1 MKDDVETPLP
11 WALFAAELVGSAVL
25 IAVGLSIVIVMFG
38 AGSPLPRLV
47 PSETLRRVITGL
59 LFGSVGGL
67 IAVSPVGRVSGAHI
81 NPAVTF
87 GFWLMGK
94 LDLRVA
100 LGYVAA
106 QLIGATIGAVPLLAW
121 GEIGRSVAFGATVP
135 GQGYSTVAALAGEA
149 ATTFGLVVALCFFLG
164 FRELRRFT
172 PAMIPFLYGIM
183 VPIEAAISGTSTN
196 PARTLGPAIVS
207 GQWDGW
213 WIYWAGP
220 LLGTFV
226 ATVVA
231 SALAVRIE
239 VAKLYYFSQDRGGIF
254 HLMSQRAGRAA
265 SE

>member
-1 MKDDVETPLP
+1 MKDDVKTPLP
-11 WALFAAELVGSAVL
+11 WALFAAELVGTAVL

-38 AGSPLPRLV
+38 AGSPLPQLI

-94 LDLRVA
+94 LDLRVG

-135 GQGYSTVAALAGEA
+135 GTGYSTVAALAGEA

-164 FRELRRFT
+164 IRELRRFT
-172 PAMIPFLYGIM
+172 PAMIPILYGIM
-183 VPIEAAISGTSTN
+183 VPLEAAISGTSTN

-220 LLGTFV
+220 LLGTLV
-226 ATVVA
+226 ATIVA
-231 SALAVRIE
+231 SALATRIE
-239 VAKLYYFSQDRGGIF
+239 VAKLYHFSQDRGGIF
-254 HLMSQRAGRAA
+254 HLMSRSVLR
-265 SE
+265 

>member
-1 MKDDVETPLP
+1 MP
-11 WALFAAELVGSAVL
+11 WALFVAEMVGTAVL
-25 IAVGLSIVIVMFG
+25 IAVGLSLVIVMFG
-38 AGSPLPRLV
+38 AGSPLPLMI
-47 PSETLRRVITGL
+47 PSETLRRVLTGL

-67 IAVSPVGRVSGAHI
+67 IAVSPVGMVSGAHI

-94 LDLRVA
+94 LDPRVA

-106 QLIGATIGAVPLLAW
+106 QLTGATIGAVPLLAW

-135 GQGYSTVAALAGEA
+135 GPGYSTAAALAGEVV
-149 ATTFGLVVALCFFLG
+149 TTFGLVMALCIFLG

-172 PAMIPFLYGIM
+172 PAMIPLLYGIM
-183 VPIEAAISGTSTN
+183 VPLEAAISGTSTN

-207 GQWDGW
+207 GRWDGW

-220 LLGTFV
+220 LLGALT
-226 ATVVA
+226 ATVAA

-239 VAKLYYFSQDRGGIF
+239 VAKLYHFSQDRGGIF
-254 HLMSQRAGRAA
+254 HLMSRGVSR
-265 SE
+265 